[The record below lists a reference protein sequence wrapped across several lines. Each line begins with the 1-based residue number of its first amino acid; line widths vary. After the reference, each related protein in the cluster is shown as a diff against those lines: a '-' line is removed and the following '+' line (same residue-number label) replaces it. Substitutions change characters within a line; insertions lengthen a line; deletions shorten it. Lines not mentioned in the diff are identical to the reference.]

1 MTTAISTYSCVL
13 FDLDNTLIDTAPLV
27 RASLA
32 CCGCKG
38 VAAVPDR
45 DLRCS
50 PPYEL
55 LQRLERPDA
64 KNDYWRHYKQL
75 ERPGAVDGRSDRL
88 GPSATPEA

>member
-1 MTTAISTYSCVL
+1 MAHIPKKCYHKGTGQAYVTDPQTGKEVYL
-13 FDLDNTLIDTAPLV
+13 
-27 RASLA
+27 
-32 CCGCKG
+32 G